1 MSRRPGHGRVLL
13 GALLLLAGA
22 AAVDAWHLAQ
32 ARAWNRA
39 IADGSVV
46 DADGELPAAARFA
59 RAWYLER
66 QGARERAIAAY
77 KDAERGAGDRLA
89 AAARYNRANAYLR
102 WAMELR
108 GERAQA
114 LPLIELAKQ
123 TYRDL
128 LRERPGDWDARY
140 NLERALRLLPDPEAE
155 TRAEGPQPLERE
167 RAVTTMRGFTL
178 GLP

>member
-1 MSRRPGHGRVLL
+1 MLL

-22 AAVDAWHLAQ
+22 AAVDAWRLAEV
-32 ARAWNRA
+32 RAWNRA

-46 DADGELPAAARFA
+46 DADGALPAAARFA
-59 RAWYLER
+59 RAWYLEQ
-66 QGARERAIAAY
+66 QGAREQAIAAY
-77 KDAERGAGDRLA
+77 KDAERGAGDELA

-102 WAMELR
+102 WALELR
-108 GERAQA
+108 GDQAQAQA

-128 LRERPGDWDARY
+128 LRERPGHWDARY

-155 TRAEGPQPLERE
+155 ALADGPQPEQRE